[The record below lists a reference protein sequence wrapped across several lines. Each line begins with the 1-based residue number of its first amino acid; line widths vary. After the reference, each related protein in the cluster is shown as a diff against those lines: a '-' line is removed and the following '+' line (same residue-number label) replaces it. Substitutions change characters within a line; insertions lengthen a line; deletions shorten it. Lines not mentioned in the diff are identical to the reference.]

1 MKHLSVGRRLS
12 ETENSPSVIA
22 LTRQAIDPIRTKD
35 SSENKS
41 SFGAYEVLRSGD
53 DIKITII
60 ASGSETSLAIEIC
73 HKLATENIYSK
84 VISMPCQ
91 ELFDQQSEDYKNDIL
106 NETEIVISIEAAET
120 CYWKKYTG
128 TKGLNFGINDFGKS
142 APYKNIY
149 NHFGLNVE
157 NIIKKIKEKIMKIKV
172 GINGMGRI
180 GRMIVRSIIENN
192 NNNIEIKHI
201 NNRTNSETCS
211 TLLKYDSIHGK
222 FNAEIGFDDK
232 HLIINKN
239 KITFSRETDLNDIN
253 WKKYNVDYVF
263 ECTGKFNS
271 KDKLEPH
278 LNNGAKKVIVSLP
291 CKNADKTIVF
301 GVNESK
307 LRKDDKIISAAS
319 CTTNCL
325 APVAHVLNEA
335 FEIEKGFMTTIHA
348 FTSDQRILDNSHKD
362 LRRARSASQS
372 IVPTSTGAS
381 KAIGEIIPSLKGKL
395 EGIAMRVPTPNVSLV
410 ELVFCAKKDLSIEK
424 INSAF
429 QNFSKKNKV
438 LQISKEKLVSIDFN
452 HNPASSIIDESLTNV
467 VGKNMGK
474 ISAWYD
480 NEWGFSNRMCDIAEY
495 LHKIS

>member
-1 MKHLSVGRRLS
+1 
-12 ETENSPSVIA
+12 
-22 LTRQAIDPIRTKD
+22 
-35 SSENKS
+35 
-41 SFGAYEVLRSGD
+41 
-53 DIKITII
+53 
-60 ASGSETSLAIEIC
+60 
-73 HKLATENIYSK
+73 
-84 VISMPCQ
+84 
-91 ELFDQQSEDYKNDIL
+91 
-106 NETEIVISIEAAET
+106 
-120 CYWKKYTG
+120 
-128 TKGLNFGINDFGKS
+128 
-142 APYKNIY
+142 
-149 NHFGLNVE
+149 
-157 NIIKKIKEKIMKIKV
+157 MKIKI

-180 GRMIVRSIIENN
+180 GRMIIRSVVENDYK
-192 NNNIEIKHI
+192 NIEIKHI

-211 TLLKYDSIHGK
+211 ALLKYDSIHGK
-222 FNAEIGFDDK
+222 FNADIGFDDK

-239 KITFSRETDLNDIN
+239 KITFTQETNLNNIN
-253 WKKYNVDYVF
+253 WKKYDVDYVF

-278 LNNGAKKVIVSLP
+278 LNNGAKKIIVSAP
-291 CKNADKTIVF
+291 CKSADKTIVF
-301 GVNESK
+301 GVNETQLK
-307 LRKDDKIISAAS
+307 KDDKIISAAS

-325 APVAHVLNEA
+325 APVAHVLNEN

-362 LRRARSASQS
+362 PRRARSAGQS

-395 EGIAMRVPTPNVSLV
+395 EGVAMRVPTPNVSLV
-410 ELVFCAKKDLSIEK
+410 ELIFCTKKDLSIEK

-438 LQISKEKLVSIDFN
+438 LEITQEKLVSIDFN
-452 HNPASSIIDESLTNV
+452 HNPASSIVDATLTKV